1 MLDKGAA
8 NSAGSAAATGGG
20 QTSGAQG
27 QGAPQTWDAFVE
39 ALPAETRALY
49 DQSVTGL
56 RNTVQAT
63 RQERDTLKA
72 RVDALVGALDGKE
85 PAAVKQQLTE
95 LQTELA
101 TANQRAA
108 FYEDAGR
115 PEIGCRNPR
124 LAFMVASSD
133 GLFTRTGSPDW
144 TAIKGAAPELFGP
157 AKPQG
162 NAGSGTGSP
171 PPSGKESMDDIIRRE
186 AGVSLG

>member
-1 MLDKGAA
+1 MLDRDAA
-8 NSAGSAAATGGG
+8 NSAGSAAATDGG
-20 QTSGAQG
+20 QADGAQG
-27 QGAPQTWDAFVE
+27 QGTPQTWDAFVA

-85 PAAVKQQLTE
+85 PTAVKQQLTE
-95 LQTELA
+95 LQTELV

-115 PEIGCRNPR
+115 AEIGCRNPK
-124 LAFMVASSD
+124 LAFMVAQSEQ
-133 GLFTRTGSPDW
+133 LFDRRGNPDW
-144 TAIKGAAPELFGP
+144 TAIRTAAPELFGP
-157 AKPQG
+157 VVPQG
-162 NAGSGTGSP
+162 NAGAGTGNP
-171 PPSGKESMDDIIRRE
+171 PAAKQSINDRIRQA
-186 AGVSLG
+186 AGRQ